1 MVITSHTHLKARLN
15 TWGNQGSER
24 EVALPRHIEQV
35 AKAGG
40 DRWPELEG
48 EAVSPLGL
56 WGEGSSLPHP
66 PPTPGEKL
74 GVRGCP
80 RQLGFCKGRGP
91 FPLGSS
97 LTPDGRVRREKETMG
112 MAALPHQ
119 KFTAQR
125 QNLCRSLTPVSQ
137 TKLRPFNLNHPFMT
151 HANETPVSLA
161 GILPRAGSPQGPEA
175 C

>member
-1 MVITSHTHLKARLN
+1 MGMVITSHSHLKTRLN

-74 GVRGCP
+74 RVRGCP
-80 RQLGFCKGRGP
+80 DRWDFAKEEDF
-91 FPLGSS
+91 FP
-97 LTPDGRVRREKETMG
+97 
-112 MAALPHQ
+112 
-119 KFTAQR
+119 
-125 QNLCRSLTPVSQ
+125 
-137 TKLRPFNLNHPFMT
+137 
-151 HANETPVSLA
+151 
-161 GILPRAGSPQGPEA
+161 
-175 C
+175 